1 MGYRS
6 DPGGQEVTKHLARA
20 LGWPFV
26 DLDHYSISCGVL
38 RRIPAELA
46 CRERCVPMVFNAF
59 RVVLVV
65 DSPWSGAYMTA
76 NRHLLGVPSDRRLE
90 LALTTPR
97 ALDEALKKR
106 VSLVRG

>member
-6 DPGGQEVTKHLARA
+6 DRGAQELSKHLARA

-26 DLDHYSISCGVL
+26 DLERYAISCGVL

-46 CRERCVPMVFNAF
+46 CRQRCVPMVFNTF

-65 DSPWSGAYMTA
+65 DSPWNGAYMA
-76 NRHLLGVPSDRRLE
+76 VNRHLLGAPYDRRLE

-97 ALDEALKKR
+97 ALDADLR
-106 VSLVRG
+106 RRISLVRG